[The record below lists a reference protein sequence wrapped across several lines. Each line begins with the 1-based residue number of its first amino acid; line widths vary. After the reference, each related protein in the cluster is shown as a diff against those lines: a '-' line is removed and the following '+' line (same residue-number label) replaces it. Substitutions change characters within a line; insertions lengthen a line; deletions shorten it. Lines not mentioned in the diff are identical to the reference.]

1 MRLQYPCFTKP
12 HRSLRD
18 YKNTITP
25 KAGFSSDII
34 KEIIRI
40 AEPLTGV
47 CCHERFVISFGE
59 IKIQQNLVYNKH
71 TVSLFGFVDLRDQE
85 LDELLLARLI
95 SFLLVYYI

>member
-47 CCHERFVISFGE
+47 
-59 IKIQQNLVYNKH
+59 
-71 TVSLFGFVDLRDQE
+71 
-85 LDELLLARLI
+85 LL
-95 SFLLVYYI
+95 S